1 MFFPLYLAALGIS
14 AGIIG
19 VFGRRL
25 LVLAGY
31 VPDFDA
37 GLSATLMIACGY
49 LLVQIAYGALI
60 QLIKPHK
67 GTGPHITEIL
77 SLLSAIVLIPY
88 LLNVV
93 IPWPHPK
100 LAEMEPLIFLAVF
113 GGLHGFFKLATLFA
127 ATQAPPATQVRVVPY
142 IIVGALALFGVQHG
156 FQTWYTSLTG
166 VRSAALRPQ
175 EPKRVGDTYAWGRAL
190 TEGLQYT
197 LDARRAEGEHLTLR
211 WANPDEEGQSVETIH
226 VTGTFL
232 DEAGETLP
240 GVWKNEVTLQT
251 HNWTTQ
257 RIPEDAIPTGAAQ
270 VALSWSL
277 EDESEWVRQTGLRP
291 THSSGTTLLLSGPYV
306 HSAPEAFERPNLVIV
321 LVEGLGADHME
332 LFGYS
337 RQTSPGLTALA
348 KRSSVWE
355 NTFTACPD
363 AFSTAVTLM
372 TGVSPLVHGVT
383 DTQRPAIP
391 ENLAT
396 LPERMREAGYVTVAF
411 TEGEGSDGEDLV
423 FGSGFERGFE
433 LFNPAYPETARSTA
447 DDGPAPLVPQGSRV
461 TLQRA
466 ADWIA
471 RHREEERYLVF
482 IRLRELSKPF
492 ELKRYGPGFI
502 KPWENVPQPIDVY
515 DTAVVDVDKQLG
527 LFTERLRQMGS
538 FEDTCLVFTSPYG
551 LDFSEPDRG
560 VWRRGGPGVP
570 RLTEES
576 IRVPLIMSLPEGI
589 GRTRRPL
596 VSLNAVGR
604 TLGDFAGVS
613 LSHSADVRSLLDYT
627 AGEEPVTIMGDPLA
641 MSLRTEEW
649 RYNWQS
655 GLRASD
661 FSDTGSA
668 TTLGLYNIADYHETF
683 QNKNYTSRE
692 PGVATRYREQLATY
706 VHGFA
711 EAATV
716 SSSSP

>member
-19 VFGRRL
+19 IFGRRL
-25 LVLAGY
+25 LVLSGY

-49 LLVQIAYGALI
+49 LLVQTTYGALI

-67 GTGPHITEIL
+67 GVGPHLTEIL
-77 SLLSAIVLIPY
+77 SLLSAAVLLPY
-88 LLNVV
+88 LLNVP

-100 LAEMEPLIFLAVF
+100 LADMEPLIFLAVF
-113 GGLHGFFKLATLFA
+113 GGLHVFFKLATLFA
-127 ATQAPPATQVRVVPY
+127 ATQAPPATQVRIVPY
-142 IIVGALALFGVQHG
+142 VLVGVVALLGTQQS

-166 VRSAALRPQ
+166 VRSASLRKQ
-175 EPKRVGDTYAWGRAL
+175 EPARVGDTYAWARPI

-197 LDARRAEGEHLTLR
+197 LDSGTGKGEHLTLR
-211 WANPDEEGQSVETIH
+211 WANPDEESQRIETIH
-226 VTGTFL
+226 VTCTFL
-232 DEAGETLP
+232 DAAGETLP
-240 GVWKNEVTLQT
+240 GVWKNDVTLQA
-251 HNWTTQ
+251 HNWTSQ
-257 RIPEDAIPTGAAQ
+257 RIPEDMIPAGASQ

-277 EDESEWVRQTGLRP
+277 EEESEWVRQTGLRP
-291 THSSGTTLLLSGPYV
+291 TRSSATTLLLSGPYV
-306 HSAPEAFERPNLVIV
+306 HSAPEAFERPNLVVV

-332 LFGYS
+332 LFGYH
-337 RQTSPGLTALA
+337 RQTSPALTTLA

-411 TEGEGSDGEDLV
+411 TEGEGADGEDLV

-433 LFNPAYPETARSTA
+433 LFNPAYPETAGA
-447 DDGPAPLVPQGSRV
+447 AKENGPAPLVPQGSRI

-471 RHREEERYLVF
+471 SHREEERYLVF
-482 IRLRELSKPF
+482 IRLRELRKPF

-502 KPWENVPQPIDVY
+502 KPWENIPQPIDVY
-515 DTAVVDVDKQLG
+515 DTAVLDVDKQLG
-527 LFTERLRQMGS
+527 LFAERLRQMGS
-538 FEDTCLVFTSPYG
+538 FDDTCLVFTSPYG

-560 VWRRGGPGVP
+560 VWRRGGPGVA

-576 IRVPLIMSLPEGI
+576 IRVPLIISLPEGI

-613 LSHSADVRSLLDYT
+613 LSHSADVRSLLDHS
-627 AGEEPVTIMGDPLA
+627 AGEEPITVMGDPIAL
-641 MSLRTEEW
+641 SLRTEEW

-655 GLRASD
+655 GLRAGD
-661 FSDTGSA
+661 FADTGSA
-668 TTLGLYNIADYHETF
+668 TTLGLYNIADYQETF
-683 QNKNYTSRE
+683 QNKNFASRE
-692 PGVATRYREQLATY
+692 PGIATRYREQLAAY
-706 VHGFA
+706 LA
-711 EAATV
+711 EFVQAVAANT
-716 SSSSP
+716 SP

>member
-37 GLSATLMIACGY
+37 GLSATLMIGSGY
-49 LLVQIAYGALI
+49 LLAQIAYGALI

-67 GTGPHITEIL
+67 GTAPHITEIL

-88 LLNVV
+88 LLNVA

-127 ATQAPPATQVRVVPY
+127 ATQAPPATQVRIVPY
-142 IIVGALALFGVQHG
+142 VIVGAVALLGAQQG

-166 VRSAALRPQ
+166 VRTAALRQQAPV
-175 EPKRVGDTYAWGRAL
+175 RVGDTYAWARPT
-190 TEGLQYT
+190 TEGLQYS
-197 LDARRAEGEHLTLR
+197 LDATTRKGEHLTLR
-211 WANPDEEGQSVETIH
+211 WANPNEETERIETIH
-226 VTGTFL
+226 VTCTFL
-232 DEAGETLP
+232 DAAGEALP
-240 GVWKNEVTLQT
+240 GVWKNDVTLQAQ
-251 HNWTTQ
+251 NWTSQ
-257 RIPEDAIPTGAAQ
+257 RIPEDSIPAGASE

-277 EDESEWVRQTGLRP
+277 EEESEWVRQTGLRP
-291 THSSGTTLLLSGPYV
+291 THSSATTLLLSGPYV

-337 RQTSPGLTALA
+337 RQTSPALTALA

-363 AFSTAVTLM
+363 VFSTAVTLM

-383 DTQRPAIP
+383 DARRPAIP
-391 ENLAT
+391 ENFAT
-396 LPERMREAGYVTVAF
+396 LPERMRKAGYVTVAF
-411 TEGEGSDGEDLV
+411 TEGEGTDGEDLV

-433 LFNPAYPETARSTA
+433 LFNPAYPETSGTA
-447 DDGPAPLVPQGSRV
+447 AENSPAPLVPQGSRV

-471 RHREEERYLVF
+471 SHRNDERYLVF
-482 IRLRELSKPF
+482 IRLRELRKPF

-515 DTAVVDVDKQLG
+515 DTAVLDVDKQLG
-527 LFTERLRQMGS
+527 LFTERLREMGS
-538 FEDTCLVFTSPYG
+538 FDDTCLVFTSPYG
-551 LDFSEPDRG
+551 LDFSEPERG

-570 RLTEES
+570 RLTEET
-576 IRVPLIMSLPEGI
+576 IRVPLIISLPEGI

-627 AGEEPVTIMGDPLA
+627 AGEEPITVMGDPIAL
-641 MSLRTEEW
+641 SLRTEEW

-655 GLRASD
+655 GLRAGD
-661 FSDTGSA
+661 FSETGTA
-668 TTLGLYNIADYHETF
+668 TTLGLYNMADYQETF
-683 QNKNYTSRE
+683 QNKNYATRE
-692 PGVATRYREQLATY
+692 PGIATRYREQLSAY
-706 VHGFA
+706 LDGFVQA
-711 EAATV
+711 VAAKN
-716 SSSSP
+716 SP

>member
-14 AGIIG
+14 AGVIG

-37 GLSATLMIACGY
+37 GLSASIMIACGY

-67 GTGPHITEIL
+67 GAAPHITEIL
-77 SLLSAIVLIPY
+77 SLLSAAVLIPY
-88 LLNVV
+88 LLNVA

-100 LAEMEPLIFLAVF
+100 LAEMEPLLFLAVF
-113 GGLHGFFKLATLFA
+113 GGLHVFFKLATLFA
-127 ATQAPPATQVRVVPY
+127 ATQAPPATQIRMVPY
-142 IIVGALALFGVQHG
+142 LAVGALALLGTQQG
-156 FQTWYTSLTG
+156 FQNWYTSLTG
-166 VRSAALRPQ
+166 VRSAAVRQQ
-175 EPKRVGDTYAWGRAL
+175 EPVRVGDTYAWARPM
-190 TEGLQYT
+190 TEGLQYR
-197 LDARRAEGEHLTLR
+197 LDARTAPGEHLTLR
-211 WANPDEEGQSVETIH
+211 WANPDEESQTIETVH
-226 VTGTFL
+226 VTCTFL
-232 DEAGETLP
+232 DSAGEALP
-240 GVWKNEVTLQT
+240 AVWKNEVTLQAQ
-251 HNWTTQ
+251 NWTTL
-257 RIPEDAIPTGAAQ
+257 RIPEDAIPADVSQ

-277 EDESEWVRQTGLRP
+277 EEESEWVRQTGLRP

-306 HSAPEAFERPNLVIV
+306 HSAPEAVERPNLVVV

-337 RQTSPGLTALA
+337 RQTTPGLTALA

-411 TEGEGSDGEDLV
+411 TEGEGAGGDDLV

-433 LFNPAYPETARSTA
+433 LFNPAYPEVAGTSEA
-447 DDGPAPLVPQGSRV
+447 DGPAPLVPQGSRV

-471 RHREEERYLVF
+471 GHREEERYLVF

-502 KPWENVPQPIDVY
+502 KPWESTPQPIDVY

-538 FEDTCLVFTSPYG
+538 FEDTCLVVTSPYG

-596 VSLNAVGR
+596 ISLNAVGR

-627 AGEEPVTIMGDPLA
+627 SGEEPVTIMGDPLA
-641 MSLRTEEW
+641 LSLRTEEW

-661 FSDTGSA
+661 FTDTGTA
-668 TTLGLYNIADYHETF
+668 TTLGLYLIADYQETF
-683 QNKNYTSRE
+683 QNKNVASRE

-706 VHGFA
+706 INGFVA
-711 EAATV
+711 AATTTP
-716 SSSSP
+716 SP